1 MKQDSNEFFN
11 DVFGSVSATNDVRAV
26 FSLAECL
33 ASYDHMDVSIDYM
46 VSAIL
51 YYYRDFEPNSI
62 VAQLYPADDYY
73 LELKKSA
80 KLSNLRIFFS
90 DFPNEKPM
98 QFYRPNTSPDVDT
111 LFVEL
116 YDYANV
122 QITISILLYVICNIC
137 KKQQMAFKTG
147 QFFAMTKISFRNCI
161 HM

>member
-73 LELKKSA
+73 LELKK
-80 KLSNLRIFFS
+80 
-90 DFPNEKPM
+90 
-98 QFYRPNTSPDVDT
+98 
-111 LFVEL
+111 
-116 YDYANV
+116 
-122 QITISILLYVICNIC
+122 
-137 KKQQMAFKTG
+137 AFKSENL
-147 QFFAMTKISFRNCI
+147 FFGFSQRKAYAILPTQHFPRCGYSFCRVV
-161 HM
+161 